1 MAMCFLPSAV
11 GATDQCA
18 SDDSAQIGLNE
29 QQNILQVNAASSVKV
44 KVWYKSW
51 YKKWYKK
58 WYKSHG
64 KWRYYW
70 KYTWKYSWK
79 YYYKY
84 QTVKAA
90 SSSTASAYIA
100 SGKAD
105 TFSDP
110 KLNSIM
116 KSAAGYGYRSGVST
130 ASGLVKYK
138 AGDCWAYSAYLDS
151 KFKSAGYKSRVI
163 QYATSYSSRHRSVQ
177 LYQNGQWKTVP
188 YKAYGYNYLIV

>member
-1 MAMCFLPSAV
+1 M
-11 GATDQCA
+11 
-18 SDDSAQIGLNE
+18 
-29 QQNILQVNAASSVKV
+29 
-44 KVWYKSW
+44 
-51 YKKWYKK
+51 
-58 WYKSHG
+58 
-64 KWRYYW
+64 
-70 KYTWKYSWK
+70 KYSWK
-79 YYYKY
+79 YYYKT
-84 QTVKAA
+84 TVKAA
-90 SSSTASAYIA
+90 SSTSTNYYTS

-130 ASGLVKYK
+130 ASGLVKYG

-177 LYQNGQWKTVP
+177 LYQNGAWKTVP
-188 YKAYGYNYLIV
+188 YQAYGYNSLIV